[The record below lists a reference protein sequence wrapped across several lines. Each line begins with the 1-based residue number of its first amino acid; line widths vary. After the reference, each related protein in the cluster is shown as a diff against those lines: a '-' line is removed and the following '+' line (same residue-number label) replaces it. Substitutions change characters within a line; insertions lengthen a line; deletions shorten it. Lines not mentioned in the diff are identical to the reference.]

1 MGHAKHDPSESK
13 DLLFTSSLSLALC
26 ARNINR
32 HMSKDPNQRPATK
45 DKLWSGRFREPLNPE
60 FERWQRSFPFDRR
73 LLHDEIDASA
83 AYSRALRRAGI
94 FTADELHSVEN
105 GLQTIVAKAHDP
117 AYLEDS
123 DVEDVHDFVERRL
136 VQVAGDVGY
145 KLHAGRSRNEQIATD
160 LRLFARRSID
170 EVNACLADVCDGLLA
185 LARKHEGDAMPSYT
199 HLQRAEP
206 VTIAHWLLAYV
217 EMFLRD
223 AGRLADCRHRV
234 NVLPLGSG
242 AIAGPGIAIDRE
254 ALAKDLGFEAISA
267 NSMDVTSDRDFE
279 LELVQV
285 LVHVSLH
292 ISRLAEEFALFST
305 IEYGFV
311 QLPEAFSTGSS
322 AMPQKKNP
330 DALELLRG
338 KCGRVIG
345 AAAALQA
352 IIKGTPLAY
361 NKDFQEAQEP
371 LFDAVDTVLLAL
383 PVLAG
388 FLRAVTFNTTR
399 MKAAAASGYLNATAA
414 ARYLVSKGVPFRMA
428 HSAVGQAV
436 RLALD
441 KGCELQGLSLD
452 DLRQFRP
459 EFADD
464 FYRAL
469 ELDVVL
475 ASHDVPGA
483 TAPHRV
489 RDAIESCE
497 KRIAALREK

>member
-1 MGHAKHDPSESK
+1 M
-13 DLLFTSSLSLALC
+13 
-26 ARNINR
+26 
-32 HMSKDPNQRPATK
+32 PNDTPK

-73 LLHDEIDASA
+73 LLSDEINASA
-83 AYSRALRRAGI
+83 AYARALRRAGI
-94 FTADELHSVEN
+94 FTEEELHAVTN
-105 GLQTIVAKAHDP
+105 GLQAILAKAQDA
-117 AYLEDS
+117 AYLDDP

-136 VQVAGDVGY
+136 VQIAGDVGY

-160 LRLFARRSID
+160 LRLFGRRSID
-170 EVNACLADVCDGLLA
+170 HIRTALADVCQALLA

-206 VTIAHWLLAYV
+206 VAIAHWLLAYV

-223 AGRLADCRHRV
+223 ADRLADCRHRV

-254 ALAKDLGFEAISA
+254 ALAKDLGFESISA

-279 LELVQV
+279 LELVQA

-292 ISRLAEEFALFST
+292 VSRLAEEFALFST
-305 IEYGFV
+305 VEYGFV
-311 QLPEAFSTGSS
+311 HLPEAFATGSS

-338 KCGRVIG
+338 KSGRVTG
-345 AAAALQA
+345 AAATLQT

-371 LFDAVDTVLLAL
+371 LFDAVDTVLFAL

-388 FLRAVTFNTTR
+388 FLRAVTFNTAR
-399 MKAAAASGYLNATAA
+399 MKSAAASGYLNATAA
-414 ARYLVSKGVPFRMA
+414 ARYLVSKGVPFRMS

-441 KGCELQGLSLD
+441 KGCELEGLSLEE
-452 DLRQFRP
+452 LRRFRP
-459 EFADD
+459 EFGDD
-464 FYRAL
+464 FYRTL
-469 ELDVVL
+469 ELDAVL

-483 TAPHRV
+483 TAPKRV
-489 RDAIESCE
+489 HDAMNAAE
-497 KRIAALREK
+497 KRIAAIRK